1 MIIVLVEEQ
10 GWAVSDG
17 SSGTGGFLVV
27 LGGRVTLSSLT

>member
-1 MIIVLVEEQ
+1 MIIVLFEEQ

-27 LGGRVTLSSLT
+27 LGAMVTLFLLT

>member
-1 MIIVLVEEQ
+1 MIIVLFEEQ

-27 LGGRVTLSSLT
+27 LGGGW